1 MILLKLE
8 AELLE
13 LLLLELL
20 LLELEELLL
29 PAWLDP
35 EVELEPVDEEI
46 EVFDEGKFNQDGGYP
61 SWMAARSYAMA
72 ASLGV
77 PNEPM

>member
-8 AELLE
+8 EELLE

-46 EVFDEGKFNQDGGYP
+46 EASDEGKFNKDGGCP
-61 SWMAARSYAMA
+61 AWIAARSHAMA
-72 ASLGV
+72 ASFVVSNV
-77 PNEPM
+77 PR